1 MCLVADRGI
10 DCLHQILN
18 RSYIRIIG
26 PLKRRTSPHS
36 SPKVASRSEICCLL
50 QCLDFTT
57 EEDFRA
63 KSCYSYSSCSDCSGW
78 ILEYVGYMLDMF
90 DSKSRLSWVSN
101 NLKPWRFSTNHSL
114 SALQDTGLALAL
126 ANDGGKAGKSW
137 IGRVLG
143 GWYAVTTVSLCL
155 FA

>member
-63 KSCYSYSSCSDCSGW
+63 KSCY
-78 ILEYVGYMLDMF
+78 EYTPAVVIVVDGFWNMLDMF
-90 DSKSRLSWVSN
+90 DSKSGLSWVSN